1 MNEALKSLL
10 AQHQSSLNGL
20 SNEEANKRL
29 ITFGK
34 NELIAAK
41 KKSYFLQF
49 LDEFKDFL
57 VIILIVAVFLAF
69 FSGEYIDAGIILFIV
84 ILNATIGF
92 IQKFKAEKAI
102 EALRKMIAPIAKV
115 LRDNAVQ
122 EIPASQV
129 VPGDIL
135 ILHEGDQITADGVL
149 LESNELQAQEA
160 ALTGESVAVDK
171 IHFTLEITPENL
183 IYMGTNIVHGTAKAL
198 VTKTGMQTEM
208 GKIATMT
215 TETEKDKTPL
225 QKEMQD
231 IGMFIG
237 KFTFVITAILV
248 VLGIFVQKRGIIDTI
263 LFATAVA
270 VAAVPEGL
278 PATITIT
285 LALGVQK
292 LAKNNAIVK
301 QLASVETLGSTTV
314 ICSDKTGTLTK
325 NEMTV
330 KELYYDR
337 YSATVEGVGYDPQ
350 GEIKHNGKKPLDL
363 LYLTAAL
370 CNNADVSQDNG
381 IWKVIGDPTEGA
393 LITLVKKSDFPLDQ
407 SKENFQKLH
416 EFPFDSDRKCMTV
429 LYEEKTSG
437 KIFAFTKG
445 APGSIFRI
453 ADHMMMNDHAMK
465 IDHVTQKELMD
476 RNEKMA
482 QKALR
487 VLAFAYRELSSHEVK
502 TWQKYKETQALF
514 QSEQPHA
521 QTQDQPQPEGQVQAP
536 QKFPFHKDEI
546 EKNLTFLGLIGMI
559 DPPRPEVA
567 QAIDLTRQA
576 GIKVYIITG
585 DHGTTAEAIARQIG
599 LIGKNKHLIINGAE
613 LNDLSDPEVKKL
625 LEDKKLDIIFA
636 RVNPAHKLRI
646 VSLLKELGEVVAVT
660 GDGVNDAPAL
670 KRSDIGVAM
679 GSGTDVSKEAANM
692 ILTDNSFST
701 IIKAVKEGRTIYE
714 NLKKFIYFMFSS
726 NMGELL
732 TIFGA
737 ILLNFPAPLTAVLV
751 LFVNLFTDVLPALAL
766 GLEPTENT
774 IMSKNPR
781 RKTERMLH
789 RNFLFRIFYGGF
801 FMTSI
806 ILGGFVWTLYRY
818 GWEWGQYLDL
828 DHPTFLKASTIT
840 FALMVITQMGIALSA
855 KSEEQ
860 SIFKSG
866 IFKNKKLLGAILISV
881 ILTVVIVQAPFLHS
895 YFHTTSLDFTEWLV
909 VLCAPLLIIALEEI
923 RKAYVRNIKATV

>member
-10 AQHQSSLNGL
+10 AQHQSSLDGL
-20 SNEEANKRL
+20 SNEEAQKRL

-34 NELIAAK
+34 NELIAGK

-49 LDEFKDFL
+49 LEEFKDFL
-57 VIILIVAVFLAF
+57 VIILIVAVGLAF
-69 FSGEYIDAGIILFIV
+69 FSGEYIDGGIILFIV

-115 LRDNAVQ
+115 LRDGNVQ
-122 EIPASQV
+122 EIAASQV

-135 ILHEGDQITADGVL
+135 ILHEGDQIIADAVL

-160 ALTGESVAVDK
+160 ALTGESTAVDK
-171 IHFTLEITPENL
+171 AHFALEITPENL

-237 KFTFVITAILV
+237 KFTFVITAILI
-248 VLGIFVQKRGIIDTI
+248 VLGIFVQKRGIIETI

-337 YSATVEGVGYDPQ
+337 YSATVEGVGYDPK

-381 IWKVIGDPTEGA
+381 QWKMIGDPTEGA

-445 APGSIFRI
+445 APINIFKI
-453 ADHMMMNDHAMK
+453 SDHMMMNDHPMK
-465 IDHVTQKELMD
+465 IDHVTQKEFLD
-476 RNEKMA
+476 KNEKMA

-487 VLAFAYRELSSHEVK
+487 VLAFAYRELSSHEIK
-502 TWQKYKETQALF
+502 TWQKYKETQV
-514 QSEQPHA
+514 
-521 QTQDQPQPEGQVQAP
+521 EGQVQAP
-536 QKFPFHKDEI
+536 QKFPFTKDEI

-567 QAIDLTRQA
+567 EAIDLTRQA

-636 RVNPAHKLRI
+636 RVTPAHKLRI

-737 ILLNFPAPLTAVLV
+737 ILLNFPAPLTAVLI
-751 LFVNLFTDVLPALAL
+751 LFVNLFSDVLPALAL

-774 IMSKNPR
+774 IMSKKPR

-801 FMTSI
+801 FMTLI
-806 ILGGFVWTLYRY
+806 ILSGFVWTLYRY

-840 FALMVITQMGIALSA
+840 FALMVISQMGIALSA
-855 KSEEQ
+855 KSEDQ
-860 SIFKSG
+860 SIFNSG
-866 IFKNKKLLGAILISV
+866 IFKNKKLIGAILISI
-881 ILTVVIVQAPFLHS
+881 ILTIVIIQAPFLQS
-895 YFHTTSLDFTEWLV
+895 FFHTTSLDLEEWLIV
-909 VLCAPLLIIALEEI
+909 MCAPLLIIGLEEA